1 MDISELRTAFFDTW
15 AFVAIGNR
23 RDVHHPTALAIYQEL
38 KRRRVQSFTSD
49 FVLDETITMLFARTE
64 FQQARQFVS
73 SILEA
78 AAGGGIRIERIDA
91 ARFAAAW
98 ELRKKFADKPSI
110 SFTDLTSIVVIQER
124 AIDCVVTGDRHFDQ
138 LGIAV
143 GRIPSDT

>member
-1 MDISELRTAFFDTW
+1 MDISEFRTVFLDTW

-23 RDVHHPTALAIYQEL
+23 RDVHHPTAITIYREL
-38 KRRRVQSFTSD
+38 KRRRIQGFTTD
-49 FVLDETITMLFARTE
+49 FVLDETITMLFARTA
-64 FQQARQFVS
+64 FHQARQFVS

-78 AAGGGIRIERIDA
+78 AAGGSIHIERIDA

-98 ELRKKFADKPSI
+98 ELRKTYVDKPSI

-124 AIDCVVTGDRHFDQ
+124 AIPCVVSGDRHFDQ

-143 GRIPSDT
+143 SRIPADD